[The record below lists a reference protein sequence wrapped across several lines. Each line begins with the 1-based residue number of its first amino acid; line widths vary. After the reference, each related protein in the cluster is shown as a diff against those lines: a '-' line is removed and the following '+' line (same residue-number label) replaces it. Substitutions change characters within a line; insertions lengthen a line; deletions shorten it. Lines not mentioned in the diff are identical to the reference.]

1 MGVSR
6 NRSSGG
12 FVAPFGL
19 GIVALVLI
27 PREVGYQEL
36 AALIARQVPVVERSQ
51 GGNFVSSLGPI
62 QVASLTLPQP
72 VGTALPPS
80 LNYALSGLDPGNA
93 EITSSIRERMFHDVA
108 IEMQPGM
115 SAALTIDRK
124 LKGDRLD
131 AKPAQ
136 VAALQSTSGRKGDRW
151 DIRTQPSTQPS
162 APPVAEIAPAE
173 PGANYTLA
181 AVDPNAMVP
190 APNAAKVPP
199 VVVESPEPHDE
210 PFDAVDQLVPGF
222 VPHDELDPKS
232 RVARLYFGAGPMGQS
247 LENLAPWGEGEA
259 PDVETLPVAIDPDAR
274 VAALLPNLPETSVSK
289 QDKLD
294 TRGRPNET
302 VATKEAEPRG
312 GETIAA
318 KGEVTGA
325 GRRPMTPA
333 ESLKLEGAGRAKAEK
348 CLANAIYFEARGE
361 SVRGQIAV
369 AQVVLN
375 RVFSGKYPSTVCGVV
390 YQNANRRLACQF
402 TFACDGIR
410 DVVREPEA
418 MERAKK
424 IAAQTL
430 DGKLWLPEVGK
441 ATHYHA
447 YWVHPWW
454 VRTMRK
460 LDRIGVHTFYRPR
473 RWGDGADAPVWGD
486 AASTTEVVNKL

>member
-6 NRSSGG
+6 NGPGG
-12 FVAPFGL
+12 RFVAPFGL

-27 PREVGYQEL
+27 PKEVGYQEL

-51 GGNFVSSLGPI
+51 GGNFVSSLSPI

-80 LNYALSGLDPGNA
+80 LNYALSGLDPANSD
-93 EITSSIRERMFHDVA
+93 ITSSIRERMLRDVA

-131 AKPAQ
+131 AKPAH
-136 VAALQSTSGRKGDRW
+136 VAALQSTAGRKGDRW
-151 DIRTQPSTQPS
+151 DIRTQPSMQPS
-162 APPVAEIAPAE
+162 TPPVAEIAPAE
-173 PGANYTLA
+173 PQTRYTLA
-181 AVDPNAMVP
+181 AVDPSAIVP
-190 APNAAKVPP
+190 APPNAAKVPP
-199 VVVESPEPHDE
+199 VVVETPDPPDE
-210 PFDAVDQLVPGF
+210 AYDAVDQLVPGF
-222 VPHDELDPKS
+222 VPNDELDPKS

-247 LENLAPWGEGEA
+247 LGGLAPWNEGEA
-259 PDVETLPVAIDPDAR
+259 PNVETLPVAVDPDAR
-274 VAALLPNLPETSVSK
+274 VAALPDLPEESGGK
-289 QDKLD
+289 HDKLVA
-294 TRGRPNET
+294 RGRPNET

-325 GRRPMTPA
+325 DRRPMTPA
-333 ESLKLEGAGRAKAEK
+333 ESLKLEGASRAKAER
-348 CLANAIYFEARGE
+348 CLADAIYFEARGE
-361 SVRGQIAV
+361 PVRGQIAV

-375 RVFSGKYPSTVCGVV
+375 RVFSGKYPNTVCGVV
-390 YQNANRRLACQF
+390 YQNAHRRLACQF

-410 DVVREPEA
+410 DVVREPDA

-447 YWVHPWW
+447 YWVRPGW
-454 VRTMRK
+454 VREMTK
-460 LDRIGVHTFYRPR
+460 LHKLGVHTFYRPR
-473 RWGDGADAPVWGD
+473 AWGDGRDAPTWGD
-486 AASTTEVVNKL
+486 PETTAAIAKQL

>member
-1 MGVSR
+1 MGLSR
-6 NRSSGG
+6 NGPRGG

-36 AALIARQVPVVERSQ
+36 AALIARQVPVVERSL

-80 LNYALSGLDPGNA
+80 LSYALSGLDPANA
-93 EITSSIRERMFHDVA
+93 DITSSIRERMLRDVA
-108 IEMQPGM
+108 IEMEPGM

-136 VAALQSTSGRKGDRW
+136 VAALQSPSGRKGDRW
-151 DIRTQPSTQPS
+151 DIRTQQPAQPS
-162 APPVAEIAPAE
+162 APPVAEAAPPE
-173 PGANYTLA
+173 PQTSYTLA
-181 AVDPNAMVP
+181 AIDPSAIVVSP
-190 APNAAKVPP
+190 PNAAKVPP
-199 VVVESPEPHDE
+199 VVVETPEPHDE
-210 PFDAVDQLVPGF
+210 SFDAVDQLVPGF

-247 LENLAPWGEGEA
+247 LGNLAPWGEGEA
-259 PDVETLPVAIDPDAR
+259 PNVETLPVAVDPDAR
-274 VAALLPNLPETSVSK
+274 VAALLPDLPEASVSK
-289 QDKLD
+289 QDKLEA
-294 TRGRPNET
+294 RGRPN
-302 VATKEAEPRG
+302 
-312 GETIAA
+312 
-318 KGEVTGA
+318 TGA
-325 GRRPMTPA
+325 DRRPMTPA

-348 CLANAIYFEARGE
+348 CLADAIYFEARGE
-361 SVRGQIAV
+361 PVRGQIAV

-375 RVFSGKYPSTVCGVV
+375 RVFSGKYPNTVCGVV
-390 YQNANRRLACQF
+390 YQNAHRRLACQF

-410 DVVREPEA
+410 DVVREPDA

-424 IAAQTL
+424 IAAETL

-447 YWVHPWW
+447 YWVRPGW
-454 VRTMRK
+454 VREMTK
-460 LDRIGVHTFYRPR
+460 LHKLGVHTFYRPR
-473 RWGDGADAPVWGD
+473 AWGDGSDKPTWGD
-486 AASTTEVVNKL
+486 PETTAAVAKQL